1 MKYLSSAVIAGA
13 MLLAVIPAFAKG
25 SLNLSIAGANS
36 GFNTITG
43 KKTEKAL
50 IKTGGALAGSD
61 ITVIGS
67 TSCKDSCAPT
77 NVSLAVANSGFN
89 SISGGEKNTIVT
101 GNAVASS
108 SITVV
113 NFSSSFRR

>member
-1 MKYLSSAVIAGA
+1 
-13 MLLAVIPAFAKG
+13 
-25 SLNLSIAGANS
+25 
-36 GFNTITG
+36 
-43 KKTEKAL
+43 
-50 IKTGGALAGSD
+50 
-61 ITVIGS
+61 
-67 TSCKDSCAPT
+67 
-77 NVSLAVANSGFN
+77 LAVANSGFN